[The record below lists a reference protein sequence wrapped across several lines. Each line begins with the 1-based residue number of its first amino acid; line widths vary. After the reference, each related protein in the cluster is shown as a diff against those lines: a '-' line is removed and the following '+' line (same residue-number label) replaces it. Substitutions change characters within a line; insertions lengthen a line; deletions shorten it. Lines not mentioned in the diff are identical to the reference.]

1 MVCSLKCEEIKDLL
15 AYILLG
21 VTDLFILMPKVIKI
35 SVERSAIRQFECCLD
50 LPEHPGEG
58 PTQEFP
64 LHQRK
69 QQKRQSSQV
78 VAAAAAAACV
88 TRASALA
95 VLTLPRTSSW
105 TSSLVPTRTGEDV
118 WTLWDV
124 E

>member
-1 MVCSLKCEEIKDLL
+1 
-15 AYILLG
+15 
-21 VTDLFILMPKVIKI
+21 MPKVIKI
-35 SVERSAIRQFECCLD
+35 SVERSAIGLLECCLD

-69 QQKRQSSQV
+69 EQKRQSGPV
-78 VAAAAAAACV
+78 VAAAAAAACT

-105 TSSLVPTRTGEDV
+105 TSSLVPTRIGADV
-118 WTLWDV
+118 WTLGDGWNGMRMMDGIRMYTGGFS
-124 E
+124 